1 MVTRGDHVNG
11 GCCFDYGNAET
22 DNDDDGRGTMEALY
36 FGTWGDRGKGKGP
49 WVMADME
56 CVLGIPPRTVVR
68 AWSPTTAHLE
78 QNSTHSMAPS
88 TWDAEL
94 H

>member
-11 GCCFDYGNAET
+11 GCCYDYGNAET

-49 WVMADME
+49 WVMADLE
-56 CVLGIPPRTVVR
+56 CVLALLR
-68 AWSPTTAHLE
+68 AWNPTTAHLE
-78 QNSTHSMAPS
+78 YNSTRQAMAPS
-88 TWDAEL
+88 TWDADL

>member
-49 WVMADME
+49 WVMADLE
-56 CVLGIPPRTVVR
+56 CVLALCACLESHNSALGVQQH
-68 AWSPTTAHLE
+68 TAGDG
-78 QNSTHSMAPS
+78 A
-88 TWDAEL
+88 
-94 H
+94 